1 MKQKFRTTT
10 FWLGVSGAIVII
22 LECIS
27 DVFGINLYSK
37 EIENV
42 IMTVCSAL
50 VMLGI
55 ITKKTEQDSDNITKD
70 ELIADI
76 ENFKNDDK

>member
-1 MKQKFRTTT
+1 MKQKFKTTT

-27 DVFGINLYSK
+27 DVFGINLCSK

-55 ITKKTEQDSDNITKD
+55 ITKKSIKDKDQLPQDDLLEEFNNKD
-70 ELIADI
+70 
-76 ENFKNDDK
+76 K

>member
-37 EIENV
+37 EIENIV
-42 IMTVCSAL
+42 MGICSAL

-55 ITKKTEQDSDNITKD
+55 ITKKSIKDKEQLPQDDLLEEFNKKD
-70 ELIADI
+70 
-76 ENFKNDDK
+76 K